1 MATKNEGG
9 KRGGA
14 GRRGYLEAYPDE
26 TLIKHLASCVTNRDG
41 APWVELDEFAVL
53 AVTVLKDADAS
64 FNNTKAG
71 LTKTGN
77 YLVTRCRRL
86 QKKGVNIPM
95 PKRTRQ
101 AVVDWKEKAADLNDA
116 FQGLLSPEQAS
127 LFSDE

>member
-1 MATKNEGG
+1 MATKE

-14 GRRGYLEAYPDE
+14 GRKGYLDAYPDE
-26 TLIKHLASCVTNRDG
+26 TLIKHLAACLTSRDG
-41 APWVELDEFAVL
+41 KPWVELDEFAVL
-53 AVTVLKDADAS
+53 AVTVLSDADAS
-64 FNNTKAG
+64 FNNTKTG

-101 AVVDWKEKAADLNDA
+101 AVVDWKEKAANLNEA
-116 FQGLLSPEQAS
+116 FQGLLSAEQAS
-127 LFSDE
+127 LFDE